1 MLIYEKASEANMDL
15 LVKMRSEVLRA
26 ANGLNENE
34 DMSLVEQQTREYYG
48 EAVKKWNECHISD
61 IR

>member
-1 MLIYEKASEANMDL
+1 MLIYEKAFEADMDL

-48 EAVKKWNECHISD
+48 EALKMERMSHI
-61 IR
+61 

>member
-1 MLIYEKASEANMDL
+1 MLIYEKASEADMDL
-15 LVKMRSEVLRA
+15 LVKMRIEVLRA

-48 EAVKKWNECHISD
+48 EALKMERMSHI
-61 IR
+61 

>member
-1 MLIYEKASEANMDL
+1 MLIYEKASEADMDL

-48 EAVKKWNECHISD
+48 EALKMERMSHI
-61 IR
+61 